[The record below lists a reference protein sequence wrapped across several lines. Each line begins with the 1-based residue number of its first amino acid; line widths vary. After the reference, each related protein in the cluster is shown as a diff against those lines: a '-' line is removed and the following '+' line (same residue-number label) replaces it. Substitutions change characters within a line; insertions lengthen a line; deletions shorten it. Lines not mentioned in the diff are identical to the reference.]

1 MRANF
6 VLGLSCFY
14 SLKYFNM
21 SIHFSDSDFEEKVL
35 KSSQPVLVDF
45 FAEWCGPCKM
55 MSPTIDKLATEYES
69 KVTIGKLDVDANGQ
83 TAGKYMVQSIPTL
96 LFFKG
101 GEVVDKLI
109 GYKSEEELKKHLDAL
124 L

>member
-1 MRANF
+1 
-6 VLGLSCFY
+6 
-14 SLKYFNM
+14 M